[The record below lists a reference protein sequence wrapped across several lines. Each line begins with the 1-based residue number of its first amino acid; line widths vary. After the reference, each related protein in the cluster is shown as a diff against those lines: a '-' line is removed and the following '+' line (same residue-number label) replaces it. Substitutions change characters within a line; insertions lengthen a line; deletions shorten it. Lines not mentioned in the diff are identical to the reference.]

1 MATYTKISDLRVA
14 KLNNAEYTFFMQRVA
29 DLVTVATPEKL
40 GLTTALTDAFR
51 ANIDRLTDI
60 VAQSRV
66 SDETAQI
73 AEVDK
78 QADDLIVYL
87 MAAFRTGK
95 SSPITAQRTAATT
108 LYNATRPYIG
118 CQTLPQGQQVQAMRG
133 LLVDLAKPALA
144 AHVKTLGL
152 APVVEQ
158 LDSVTSD
165 YAALLDARAAS
176 QSASRLDAA
185 KTVRTETDPQYDEI
199 ATRAFATS
207 VVTPT
212 AETAAFVTALNK
224 LIADTDAAYNQR
236 IAQLHAAATARTATT
251 KAEADNGVRK
261 PE

>member
-1 MATYTKISDLRVA
+1 MATYTKISDLNIA

-29 DLVTVATPEKL
+29 DLVAAATPEKL

-73 AEVDK
+73 ADTDRT
-78 QADDLIVYL
+78 ADDLIVYL

-118 CQTLPQGQQVQAMRG
+118 CQKLPQGQQIQAMRG
-133 LLVDLAKPALA
+133 LLVDLAKPDLA
-144 AHVKTLGL
+144 AHVKTLTL
-152 APVVEQ
+152 EPVVARLAE
-158 LDSVTSD
+158 VTSA
-165 YAALLDARAAS
+165 YAALIDARAAS
-176 QSASRLDAA
+176 QSANHLDAA

-212 AETAAFVTALNK
+212 ADTAAFVTALNK
-224 LIADTDAAYNQR
+224 LIADTDAAYTQR
-236 IAQLHAAATARTATT
+236 IAQLHAAAAAHTS
-251 KAEADNGVRK
+251 KK
-261 PE
+261 

>member
-1 MATYTKISDLRVA
+1 MATYTKISDLNIA

-29 DLVTVATPEKL
+29 DLVAAATPEKL

-73 AEVDK
+73 ADTDRT
-78 QADDLIVYL
+78 ADDLIVYL

-118 CQTLPQGQQVQAMRG
+118 CQKLPQGQQIQAMRG
-133 LLVDLAKPALA
+133 LLVDLAKPDLA
-144 AHVKTLGL
+144 AHVKTLTL
-152 APVVEQ
+152 EPVVARLAE
-158 LDSVTSD
+158 VTSA
-165 YAALLDARAAS
+165 YAALIDARAAS
-176 QSASRLDAA
+176 QSANHLDAA

-212 AETAAFVTALNK
+212 ADTAAFVTALNK

-236 IAQLHAAATARTATT
+236 IAQLHAAAAAHTS
-251 KAEADNGVRK
+251 KK
-261 PE
+261 

>member
-1 MATYTKISDLRVA
+1 MATYTKISDLNIA

-29 DLVTVATPEKL
+29 DLVAAATPEKL

-73 AEVDK
+73 ADTDRT
-78 QADDLIVYL
+78 ADALIVYL

-118 CQTLPQGQQVQAMRG
+118 CQKLPQGQQIQAMRG
-133 LLVDLAKPALA
+133 LLVDLAKPDLA
-144 AHVKTLGL
+144 AHVKTLTL
-152 APVVEQ
+152 EPVVARLAE
-158 LDSVTSD
+158 VTSA
-165 YAALLDARAAS
+165 YAALIDARAAS
-176 QSASRLDAA
+176 QSANHLDAA

-212 AETAAFVTALNK
+212 ADTAAFVTALNK

-236 IAQLHAAATARTATT
+236 IAQLHAAAAAHTS
-251 KAEADNGVRK
+251 KK
-261 PE
+261 

>member
-1 MATYTKISDLRVA
+1 MATYTKINDLNVA

-29 DLVTVATPEKL
+29 DLVTTATAEKL
-40 GLTTALTDAFR
+40 GLTTVLTDAFR

-95 SSPITAQRTAATT
+95 SSPITAQRTAATA

-118 CQTLPQGQQVQAMRG
+118 CQKLPQGQQIQAMRG
-133 LLVDLAKPALA
+133 LLVDLAKPDLA
-144 AHVKTLGL
+144 AHVKTLTL
-152 APVVEQ
+152 EPVVARLAE
-158 LDSVTSD
+158 VTSA
-165 YAALLDARAAS
+165 YAALIDARAAS
-176 QSASRLDAA
+176 QSANHLDAA

-207 VVTPT
+207 VVTP
-212 AETAAFVTALNK
+212 AADTAAFVTALNK

-236 IAQLHAAATARTATT
+236 IAQLHAAAAAHTS
-251 KAEADNGVRK
+251 KK
-261 PE
+261 